1 MLFKEVIGHK
11 ELKAS
16 LIQSVSDGRIS
27 HAQLFLGSEG
37 SGNLALALA
46 YIQYIYC
53 ENKGEEDSCGV
64 CPSCRKIQHLSHPDL
79 HFSFPVIKAG
89 KEGETADEFIT
100 EFRKAIIDNPYI
112 NLLNWYEYLGNQNK
126 QGIISVKES
135 NHIIKKLSLK
145 SFEGGFKSYLIW
157 MPENLNSAAA
167 NKLLKTI
174 EEPPEKT
181 IIILVA
187 NDSEQIIPTILSRT
201 QLVKLARLSN
211 AEIAEGLIEAFETE
225 KQLAENL
232 AAMSEGNYFQA
243 RNLALNAG
251 ENNENFIYFRNWMR
265 LCFKKDIKGVSN
277 WVDDMAKIGRAQQ
290 KDFLK
295 FALHL
300 LRQCALNNYNVE
312 GLITIKGDER
322 VFMQNFAPYINHL
335 NFEDYITLF
344 SEAQFHID
352 RNANAKILFTD
363 LSYQLLVLLKAAA
376 DQLKSKS

>member
-1 MLFKEVIGHK
+1 MLFREVIGHK

-16 LIQSVSDGRIS
+16 LIQSVNDGRVS

-46 YIQYIYC
+46 YVQYIYC
-53 ENKGEEDSCGV
+53 ENKGKEDSCGE

-79 HFSFPVIKAG
+79 HFSFPVIKVG
-89 KEGETADEFIT
+89 KEGETADEFIA

-145 SFEGGFKSYLIW
+145 SFEGGFKCYLIW

-211 AEIAEGLIEAFETE
+211 SEIADGLVEAFETE

-251 ENNENFIYFRNWMR
+251 ENNENFVFFRDWMR
-265 LCFKKDIKGVSN
+265 LCFKKDIKGVSS
-277 WVDDMAKIGRAQQ
+277 WVDDMAKKGRAQQ

-300 LRQCALNNYNVE
+300 IRQCALSNYNVE

-335 NFEDYITLF
+335 NLEDYIALF
-344 SEAQFHID
+344 SEAQAHID

-363 LSYQLLVLLKAAA
+363 VSYQLLVLLKAAN
-376 DQLKSKS
+376 DQLKK